1 MRISVRDF
9 GEDFGKDFSKGFGKD
24 FSKEFGKI
32 LSKDFSTDFENV
44 FGKEK
49 ISVKICTKL
58 ARSARPEGARGA
70 LRLSDWN
77 YVQTSNQ
84 NKEVQTS
91 NQNHFQNKEVQR
103 AGRLRPPL
111 GSLTI

>member
-1 MRISVRDF
+1 M
-9 GEDFGKDFSKGFGKD
+9 
-24 FSKEFGKI
+24 KI
-32 LSKDFSTDFENV
+32 
-44 FGKEK
+44 G
-49 ISVKICTKL
+49 TKL

-111 GSLTI
+111 GSYLYRPIDQNNKNNNKNKNKRKNVL